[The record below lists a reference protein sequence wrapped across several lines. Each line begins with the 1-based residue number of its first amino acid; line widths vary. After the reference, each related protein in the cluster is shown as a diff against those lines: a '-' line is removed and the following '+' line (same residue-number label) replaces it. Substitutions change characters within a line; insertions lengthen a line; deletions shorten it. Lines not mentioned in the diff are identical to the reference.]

1 MNRNLESL
9 IEQYKGDSESVYN
22 IWFINDDD
30 RLKAFR
36 SIRKGVQQVVNDI
49 RDGSFPN
56 DFKGSSLEFVISCIS
71 EQKQV
76 FAGASHPFYW
86 KPKLRI
92 PDIYEN
98 EQNKRAFGEF
108 LSRCLA
114 TTNEEKLL
122 NEIVRLDSLKIKGLG
137 PAVANM
143 LYFLHPTIFPPFNTA
158 IVNGFN
164 RLFGEKR
171 KLGSWSEY
179 LVMRSVMLDVNR
191 KHRNLL
197 SSDLGAI
204 AGMLFEI
211 GANKLMAGNEHSLS
225 TAEREKVEKALIKRR
240 KEVKEDDEQGN
251 LHSEM
256 QSHLLNIGSA
266 LGYDVI
272 CASNDRSRC
281 HAGTSL
287 GALSLPEFPAL
298 PVHESTEKTIRLIDV
313 LWFEKGNN
321 CVAAAFE
328 VEKSTTITSGM
339 GRMIDLH
346 HSLPNSGSSLYIVI
360 PDKREKELQL
370 LMQRPSV
377 RATRVGVEMHYLLFS
392 DLRKHCDAICMFGDS
407 KAALQK
413 IAKKTGD
420 INDKI

>member
-1 MNRNLESL
+1 MQRNLEPL
-9 IEQYKGDSESVYN
+9 IRQYKDDSESVYHT
-22 IWFINDDD
+22 WFINDDD

-36 SIRKGVQQVVNDI
+36 LIRKGVQQVVNDI

-98 EQNKRAFGEF
+98 DANKRAFGEF

-114 TTNEEKLL
+114 SANEEKLL
-122 NEIVRLDSLKIKGLG
+122 NEVVRLDSLKIKGLG

-179 LVMRSVMLDVNR
+179 LAMRLVMLDINR
-191 KHRNLL
+191 KHRNVL

-211 GANKLMAGNEHSLS
+211 GANKLLTGNEHNLS
-225 TAEREKVEKALIKRR
+225 AAEREKIEKTLIKRR
-240 KEVKEDDEQGN
+240 KEVKADDEQGN

-256 QSHLLNIGSA
+256 QSHLLKIGSA

-287 GALSLPEFPAL
+287 GALSLTAFPAL
-298 PVHESTEKTIRLIDV
+298 PVHEAAEKTIRLIDV

-321 CVAAAFE
+321 RVAAAFE

-346 HSLPNSGSSLYIVI
+346 HCFPDSASSLYIVI

-377 RATRVGVEMHYLLFS
+377 RATRVGVDMHYLLFS
-392 DLRKHCDAICMFGDS
+392 DIRKHCDAICMFGDS

-420 INDKI
+420 INDKV

>member
-1 MNRNLESL
+1 MQRTLESL
-9 IEQYKGDSESVYN
+9 IGQYKGDSESVYN
-22 IWFINDDD
+22 TWFINDDE

-36 SIRKGVQQVVNDI
+36 LIRKGVQQVVDDI
-49 RDGSFPN
+49 RVGSFPN

-98 EQNKRAFGEF
+98 ETNKRAFGEF

-114 TTNEEKLL
+114 SANEEKLL
-122 NEIVRLDSLKIKGLG
+122 NEIERLDGLKIKGLG
-137 PAVANM
+137 PAVANI
-143 LYFLHPTIFPPFNTA
+143 LYFLHPTIFPPCNTA

-179 LVMRSVMLDVNR
+179 LAMRLVMLDINR

-211 GANKLMAGNEHSLS
+211 GANKLLTGNEHSLS
-225 TAEREKVEKALIKRR
+225 VAEREKVEKALIKRC
-240 KEVKEDDEQGN
+240 KEVKADDEQGN

-256 QSHLLNIGSA
+256 QSHLLTIGNG

-287 GALSLPEFPAL
+287 GTLSMPSFPAL
-298 PVHESTEKTIRLIDV
+298 PVQESVAKTIRLIDV
-313 LWFEKGNN
+313 LWFEKGSNR
-321 CVAAAFE
+321 VAAAFE
-328 VEKSTTITSGM
+328 VEKSTTITSGI

-346 HSLPNSGSSLYIVI
+346 HSFPDSNSSLYIVI

-377 RATRVGVEMHYLLFS
+377 RATRVGVDIHYLLFS
-392 DLRKHCDAICMFGDS
+392 DIRKHCDALCMFGES
-407 KAALQK
+407 KGALQK

-420 INDKI
+420 LNDNI

>member
-1 MNRNLESL
+1 MQRNLAPL
-9 IEQYKGDSESVYN
+9 IGQYKDDSESVYN
-22 IWFINDDD
+22 TWFINDDD

-36 SIRKGVQQVVNDI
+36 LIRKGLQQVVNDI
-49 RDGSFPN
+49 WDGSFPN

-98 EQNKRAFGEF
+98 GQNKRAFGEF

-114 TTNEEKLL
+114 SSNEEKLL

-143 LYFLHPTIFPPFNTA
+143 LYFLHPTIFPPCNTA

-179 LVMRSVMLDVNR
+179 LAMRLVMIDVNR
-191 KHRNLL
+191 KYRNLL
-197 SSDLGAI
+197 SSDLGAF
-204 AGMLFEI
+204 AGLLFEI
-211 GANKLMAGNEHSLS
+211 GANKLLAGNEHSLS
-225 TAEREKVEKALIKRR
+225 VAEREKVEKALAKRG
-240 KEVKEDDEQGN
+240 KEVKADGEQGN

-256 QSHLLNIGSA
+256 QSHLLKIGSA

-272 CASNDRSRC
+272 CASNDRSRD

-287 GALSLPEFPAL
+287 GALSLPGFPAL
-298 PVHESTEKTIRLIDV
+298 PVHESVEKTIRLIDV
-313 LWFEKGNN
+313 LWFEKGGNR
-321 CVAAAFE
+321 VTAAFE

-346 HSLPNSGSSLYIVI
+346 HSLPDSSSSLYIVI

-377 RATRVGVEMHYLLFS
+377 RATRVGVELHYLLFS
-392 DLRKHCDAICMFGDS
+392 DLRNHCDAICMFGES
-407 KAALQK
+407 KDVLQK
-413 IAKKTGD
+413 IAKRTGD
-420 INDKI
+420 INENI